1 MHAVLADSPW
11 GSSIDVSDC
20 VGDSWKNE
28 KSLMQSNPWAAD
40 GLQTHSFYV
49 YCRTLCFFSDL
60 CSGIRCA
67 SIIRWCLIFIGQY
80 CVVVVLGVSNAYE
93 SDDFG
98 RVGGL
103 EEGYGGAEWVRHLG
117 QCLVQMFFRI
127 GSCPIVCASEKVEAS
142 LQ

>member
-1 MHAVLADSPW
+1 MVYKLTCFMHIAAL
-11 GSSIDVSDC
+11 C
-20 VGDSWKNE
+20 V
-28 KSLMQSNPWAAD
+28 
-40 GLQTHSFYV
+40 
-49 YCRTLCFFSDL
+49 FFR
-60 CSGIRCA
+60 SGIRCA
-67 SIIRWCLIFIGQY
+67 LIIRWCLFIGQY

>member
-1 MHAVLADSPW
+1 VHAVLADSPW

-98 RVGGL
+98 RLPRKLKHPCNGKQDEKASGL
-103 EEGYGGAEWVRHLG
+103 VLPRKLNLPGCYSTPE
-117 QCLVQMFFRI
+117 
-127 GSCPIVCASEKVEAS
+127 
-142 LQ
+142 